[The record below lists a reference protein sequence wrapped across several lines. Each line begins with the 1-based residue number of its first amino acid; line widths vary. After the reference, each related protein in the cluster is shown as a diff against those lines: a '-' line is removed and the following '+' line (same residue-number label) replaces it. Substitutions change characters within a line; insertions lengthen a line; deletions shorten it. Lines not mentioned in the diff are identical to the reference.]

1 MDLLDTTKMRPV
13 YLYHYK
19 SQIPLTLSL
28 IHHYLSETKKT
39 YEHKP
44 LHSGLF
50 YDLRVD
56 KALRMYFEKFSRLCG
71 PAPKHVFIKLYISL
85 FKTSRVQ

>member
-1 MDLLDTTKMRPV
+1 MPDNGFIGHNNMCPV

-28 IHHYLSETKKT
+28 IHHYVSETKKT
-39 YEHKP
+39 YELKP
-44 LHSGLF
+44 SHSGLF

-56 KALRMYFEKFSRLCG
+56 NTLRMYLKKFSRLCD
-71 PAPKHVFIKLYISL
+71 PAPKKRFYQVVH
-85 FKTSRVQ
+85 